1 MKTYFQFRQQL
12 DEGKLANAFIAAS
25 GIIGSA
31 GFGYGIHAR
40 SREQVP
46 QQIQQQVHQEP
57 RQQIQQPQEP
67 TQQSEQPK
75 QREKETVDMGSI
87 ANVIHRY
94 ESQGADHNKIS
105 RPFKDHKGNL
115 TLGHGHLITKNSNA
129 VLQKAFPDEHRK
141 DPNFHKRVLSG
152 QQALTSDQMK
162 RLMHHDITIRMPQL
176 QKMIPG
182 FHKMP
187 TYLQQELASEH
198 YRGGLGKAPKTLQ
211 HINAGRFHEA
221 AHEYLD
227 SDEYRKEKPDESG
240 VAKRY
245 DALHQALLRHHNER
259 QGR

>member
-12 DEGKLANAFIAAS
+12 NEGKLANAFIAAS

-40 SREQVP
+40 SKEQVP
-46 QQIQQQVHQEP
+46 PPRQQQVHQEP
-57 RQQIQQPQEP
+57 RQQVQQPV
-67 TQQSEQPK
+67 QQAEQPRQHEK
-75 QREKETVDMGSI
+75 QTVDMDSI
-87 ANVIHRY
+87 ASLIHRY

-129 VLQKAFPDEHRK
+129 VLQKAFPDEHRR
-141 DPNFHKRVLSG
+141 DPSFHERVLSG

-162 RLMHHDITIRMPQL
+162 RLMHHDIKIRMPQL

-187 TYLQQELASEH
+187 TYLQQHLASEH
-198 YRGGLGKAPKTLQ
+198 YRGGLGKAKKTIA
-211 HINAGRFHEA
+211 HINAGRFHDA

-227 SDEYRKEKPDESG
+227 SDEYRKEKPEDSG

-259 QGR
+259 KGN